1 MNAEINEEKV
11 KIVKEW
17 QEKAM
22 ADLESAEVILKE
34 TENYDISSFHSHQ
47 AIEKIL
53 KAELLRRGETFRF
66 VHDLNSFYQQ
76 IFGTNDNLN
85 MFEEVSFVNSLYP
98 ILRYPSGDKVTF
110 EQAQRCLEIAKKI
123 ASWFKIKD

>member
-1 MNAEINEEKV
+1 MNADMNKEKER
-11 KIVKEW
+11 IISEW
-17 QEKAM
+17 QEKAL

-34 TENYDISSFHSHQ
+34 TDNYDISSFHSHQ

-53 KAELLRRGETFRF
+53 KAELLRCGQTFRF

-76 IFGTNDNLN
+76 IFRTNDDLN

-123 ASWFKIKD
+123 ATWFKLLK